1 MTRLFV
7 VRHGQTDWNLANRLQ
22 GSSDIP
28 LNDPGRAQA
37 SAAAT
42 GLLAQLVGM
51 PTVVA
56 STLSRARET
65 AQILFEGWAVQIHE
79 DARIAERSYG
89 VWEGMEADL
98 RQVNHPEDYDRW
110 KAGLEPRIE
119 GYETHAALTARSVA
133 AADEWTARVEASG
146 GGDLVFVSHGST
158 GRMLL
163 MSLLGLPMQDVAI
176 SIIANPDLVEI
187 RNFDIGSL
195 KGAKIDMAGLMKF
208 PGDSVEGSIDAR
220 VTAPDGRPLW
230 RLLSGL
236 EKSGK
241 DVGAHP
247 LIRTGGRRD
256 AVSGTTT

>member
-28 LNDPGRAQA
+28 LNDTGRAQA
-37 SAAAT
+37 SVAAP
-42 GLLAQLVGM
+42 GLLAQLEGM

-65 AQILFEGWAVQIHE
+65 AQILFEGWDVQIHE

-163 MSLLGLPMQDVAI
+163 MSLLGLPSTGRALGNLENACW
-176 SIIANPDLVEI
+176 SRLVPTAS
-187 RNFDIGSL
+187 GAWSL
-195 KGAKIDMAGLMKF
+195 D
-208 PGDSVEGSIDAR
+208 R
-220 VTAPDGRPLW
+220 HN
-230 RLLSGL
+230 
-236 EKSGK
+236 
-241 DVGAHP
+241 VGADP
-247 LIRTGGRRD
+247 VRG
-256 AVSGTTT
+256 